1 MKKLIAI
8 AALLLGVPVFAL
20 AQSDR
25 ELAEALAASGGVG
38 AAVMIIIGL
47 LYLALLVLGII
58 LYIKLWMMSN
68 DVRKLRKYF
77 VDKIEN
83 P

>member
-38 AAVMIIIGL
+38 VAFMIIFGL
-47 LYLALLVLGII
+47 LYLAILVLAII
-58 LYIKLWMMSN
+58 LYIKIWMMSN

-77 VDKIEN
+77 VDKIGN

>member
-25 ELAEALAASGGVG
+25 ELYEALAASGGVG

-47 LYLALLVLGII
+47 LYLAILVLGII

-77 VDKIEN
+77 VDKIGN

>member
-8 AALLLGVPVFAL
+8 AALLLGMPVFAL

-38 AAVMIIIGL
+38 VAFMIIFGL
-47 LYLALLVLGII
+47 LYLAILVLAII
-58 LYIKLWMMSN
+58 LYIKIWMMSN

-77 VDKIEN
+77 VDKIGN

>member
-68 DVRKLRKYF
+68 DVRELRKYF
-77 VDKIEN
+77 VDKIDN

>member
-38 AAVMIIIGL
+38 VAFMIIFGL
-47 LYLALLVLGII
+47 LYLAILVLAII
-58 LYIKLWMMSN
+58 LYIKIWMMSN

>member
-38 AAVMIIIGL
+38 VAVMIIIGL

-58 LYIKLWMMSN
+58 LYIKIWMMSN

-77 VDKIEN
+77 VDKIGN

>member
-77 VDKIEN
+77 VDKIGN

>member
-47 LYLALLVLGII
+47 LYLALLVLAII
-58 LYIKLWMMSN
+58 LYIKIWMMSN

-77 VDKIEN
+77 VDKIGN